1 MGFPACLPL
10 GMTFEDLKVSPQFI
24 RALASAGITVP
35 TPIQV
40 KAIPP
45 ARSGQDIIAIAQTGT
60 GKTAA
65 YLLPLLQVLSH
76 ASGMEIRALV
86 LVPTKE
92 LAVQVTS
99 HARMFAINTDLRI
112 AGIYGGVGPQQQLQ
126 EIAAGIDMLIATPGR
141 FLELYSRNGIFT
153 RAIRHIVLDEADR
166 MMDMGFMP
174 QLRSIQEV
182 IPVKRQNLLFSAT
195 FPEKVERLADEFLE
209 FPMRIEVSPQSTPV
223 DTVEQRLYEV
233 PNFRTKL
240 NLLLHLL
247 EDTEVFTRV
256 IVFTRTREF
265 AENVSRFLERKEVG
279 EVRAI
284 HANKGQNTRINAMD
298 DFREGAVRVLVC
310 TDVAARGLDIPAVS
324 HVVNLSVPREHT
336 DYIHR
341 IGRTGRATLSGV
353 AITMADPSEIWH
365 VKKIEELMKMDISR
379 VSMPESVEIAQTLPG
394 EKQDQARDI
403 DTQRKR
409 DDPEFRGAFHD
420 RKRKFP
426 DKSRKPKGNTA
437 RKGGG
442 KH

>member
-1 MGFPACLPL
+1 
-10 GMTFEDLKVSPQFI
+10 MTFEDLKVSPQFI
-24 RALASAGITVP
+24 RALTTAGITTP
-35 TPIQV
+35 TPIQE

-76 ASGMEIRALV
+76 ARGMEIRALV

-99 HARMFAINTDLRI
+99 HAKMLAINTDLRI
-112 AGIYGGVGPQQQLQ
+112 TGIFGGVGPQHQLQ
-126 EIAAGIDMLIATPGR
+126 EIAAGIDLLVATPGR
-141 FLELYSRNGIFT
+141 FLELYARNGIFT
-153 RAIRHIVLDEADR
+153 RAIRHVVLDEADR

-174 QLRSIQEV
+174 QIRSIQEV

-195 FPEKVERLADEFLE
+195 FPTKVERLAEEFLE
-209 FPMRIEVSPQSTPV
+209 FPMRIEVSPESTPV
-223 DTVEQRLYEV
+223 ESVEQHLYEV

-240 NLLLHLL
+240 NLLLWFL
-247 EDTEVFTRV
+247 EDHERFTRV
-256 IVFTRTREF
+256 IVFARTREF
-265 AENVSRFLERKEVG
+265 AENVSRYLDRKDVG

-298 DFREGAVRVLVC
+298 DFREGRVRVLVC

-324 HVVNLSVPREHT
+324 HVINLSVPREHI
-336 DYIHR
+336 DYVHR
-341 IGRTGRATLSGV
+341 IGRTGRASLTGV

-365 VKKIEELMKMDISR
+365 IRKIEEIMKMEITR
-379 VSMPESVEIAQTLPG
+379 LPMPESVEIAQTLPG
-394 EKQDQARDI
+394 EKQEQAREI

-409 DDPEFRGAFHD
+409 DDPEFRGAFHE
-420 RKRKFP
+420 RKKKISGKNDKKQGKSAKGRK
-426 DKSRKPKGNTA
+426 KKR
-437 RKGGG
+437 
-442 KH
+442 